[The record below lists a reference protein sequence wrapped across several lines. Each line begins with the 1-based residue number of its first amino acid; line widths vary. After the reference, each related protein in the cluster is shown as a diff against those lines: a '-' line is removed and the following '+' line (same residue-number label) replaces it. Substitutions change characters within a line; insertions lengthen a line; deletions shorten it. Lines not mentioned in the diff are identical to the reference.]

1 MRRLWILAI
10 VAALAGCQAAK
21 KDAATEAAKQQANQT
36 GGQVD
41 VAKQTPPPAP
51 VPDTLKK
58 DAFEYY
64 GLGNDKPIRMSLV
77 FSNSTQ
83 KLEGEQTIKPIE
95 AKNGEPRFRV
105 ERTGGLSSLPGAT
118 LVLRPDGLY
127 VESLDNGEVP
137 KPVLELPNDLTP
149 GRKWSTNSEFKL
161 QGRQMK
167 DNSTYVVRRVEKVKT
182 PAGQFDA
189 LLIEGSGEL
198 VEDGQKSKAKMRSWY
213 VKGLGSVKMEI
224 ERLVAGQKEP
234 VKVTVEAVS
243 IGK

>member
-1 MRRLWILAI
+1 MRTLWILAI
-10 VAALAGCQAAK
+10 VVALAGCQAAK
-21 KDAATEAAKQQANQT
+21 KDAATEAAKRQANQT
-36 GGQVD
+36 GAQVD
-41 VAKQTPPPAP
+41 VAQQAPPPPP
-51 VPDTLKK
+51 VPDDLKK
-58 DAFEYY
+58 DAYEYY

-95 AKNGEPRFRV
+95 AKDGQPRFRV
-105 ERTGGLSSLPGAT
+105 ERTGGLASLPGAT
-118 LVLRPDGLY
+118 LVLKPDGLY

-137 KPVLELPNDLTP
+137 KPVLELPNGLTP
-149 GRKWSTNSEFKL
+149 GKRWSTSSEFKL

-167 DNSTYVVRRVEKVKT
+167 DNSTYVVREVRKIKT
-182 PAGQFDA
+182 PAGEFEA

-213 VKGLGSVKMEI
+213 VKGIGSVKMEI
-224 ERLVAGQKEP
+224 ERVLAGQKEP

-243 IGK
+243 IGD